1 MASDMNKRNIRP
13 ATGPNGLLPPGGT
26 RARLHGAQAAAQTH
40 NLKGLALVR
49 QDQPA
54 AALKEFA
61 RAVSVCPMYMEA
73 RANYGRLLV
82 MLKPDEPLKAIEHL
96 EVVVAA
102 EPKRLRAMDT
112 LVSTY
117 SKAGLFRQS
126 LRLNTRLC
134 RRLKVALSEA
144 TKKEAVDEL
153 TLRLAGVYNRMGF
166 LLQDLGYPS
175 LAVLALRRALTLAPA
190 EKEYEFNLALAL
202 LLDGQWRE
210 GFERYET
217 RWEERRGNPEGRG
230 GVPAWPLWQGQ
241 PVKPGS
247 ALLVLPE
254 QGFGDS
260 LQFGR
265 YLLWASTVFD
275 RVTFKSV
282 EPLDRLFRQS
292 FGDHVEIIETMPMGR
307 QAREYHWHAPLLSL
321 PRAHGTTPEI
331 IPSVCAVP
339 YLKCNEQESQAWHQ
353 RVQAVRAGRPAVG
366 IVWAGLLRADN
377 PGAVLTDGRRSLTLA
392 SLAPLLRNQ
401 DICWFSLQKTDGVKQ
416 QIAELGAGVQVHH
429 WIDECPD
436 FAATAALVDN
446 LDLVISADTA
456 MAHLSGGIGA
466 PVWLLSRFEGE
477 WRWLWRRKHTD
488 WYPGMSIFH
497 QSRFGDW
504 DEVVTRVDE
513 QLRGACA
520 SASPAAGS
528 WRTVLGQGG
537 FGG

>member
-1 MASDMNKRNIRP
+1 MNSAADSN
-13 ATGPNGLLPPGGT
+13 GPLP
-26 RARLHGAQAAAQTH
+26 RARLATQLPDAEAVAQAH
-40 NLKGLALVR
+40 NARGLALVR
-49 QDQPA
+49 QDRTD

-61 RAVSVCPMYMEA
+61 LAVSACPTYMEA
-73 RANYGRLLV
+73 RANYGRLLAKV
-82 MLKPDEPLKAIEHL
+82 KPDEPLKAIEQL

-134 RRLKVALSEA
+134 RRLKVALREA

-166 LLQDLGYPS
+166 LLQDQGYPP
-175 LAVLALRRALTLAPA
+175 LAVLALRRALSLTSA
-190 EKEYEFNLALAL
+190 EKEYEFNLALLL

-210 GFERYET
+210 GFERYEA
-217 RWEERRGNPEGRG
+217 RWEERLGRPEGRG

-241 PVKPGS
+241 AVKPGS

-254 QGFGDS
+254 QGFGDC

-275 RVTFKSV
+275 RVTFVSLKGV
-282 EPLDRLFRQS
+282 DRLFRQS

-321 PRAHGTTPEI
+321 PRAHGTTPET

-366 IVWAGLLRADN
+366 IVWAGN
-377 PGAVLTDGRRSLTLA
+377 PSAVLIDGRRSLQL
-392 SLAPLLRNQ
+392 SSMAPLLRNR
-401 DICWFSLQKTDGVKQ
+401 DICWFSLQKTDGVRQ
-416 QIAELGAGVQVHH
+416 QIAELGAGVQVYH

-446 LDLVISADTA
+446 LDLVITADTA
-456 MAHLSGGIGA
+456 VAHLGGGTGA
-466 PVWLLSRFEGE
+466 AVWMLNRFESE
-477 WRWLWRRKHTD
+477 WRWLWRSHHTP
-488 WYPGMSIFH
+488 WYPGMSIFN
-497 QSRFGDW
+497 QRRFGDW
-504 DEVVTRVDE
+504 DEVVARVDA
-513 QLRGACA
+513 QLRGAL
-520 SASPAAGS
+520 SGGLPADGS
-528 WRTVLGQGG
+528 WRSALTGSG